1 MSSVQQGSPVQFGVD
16 EQGLEGG
23 VVLLTVVGELDVSTV
38 PALRTA
44 LNGALERGIARL
56 VIDLAGV
63 RFIDSVSVAALVTTQ
78 RRLQAGRLALVV
90 PEDSYGMLIFQAGG
104 IEAVLP
110 IFETRDEAVAHV
122 RA

>member
-1 MSSVQQGSPVQFGVD
+1 MSSVQQGNAVEFGVE

-23 VVLLTVVGELDVSTV
+23 VVLLAVAGELDLSTV

-44 LNGALERGIARL
+44 LNGALDRGLSRL
-56 VIDLAGV
+56 VIDLARV
-63 RFIDSVSVAALVTTQ
+63 SFIDSVSVAALVNTQ
-78 RRLQAGRLALVV
+78 RRLGDGRFALVV

-104 IEAVLP
+104 IETVLP
-110 IFETRDEAVAHV
+110 IFETREEAVAHV